1 MHTSFRVTGVLP
13 DLVLSVA
20 RDGNVQIGFIQT
32 YRGARHGS
40 VDRDNGRQAVSRKG
54 IPLQAHESN

>member
-20 RDGNVQIGFIQT
+20 RDGNVQIRFIWT
-32 YRGARHGS
+32 YRGAPHRS
-40 VDRDNGRQAVSRKG
+40 VDRDNGGDALSRKG

>member
-20 RDGNVQIGFIQT
+20 RDGNVQIRFI
-32 YRGARHGS
+32 
-40 VDRDNGRQAVSRKG
+40 
-54 IPLQAHESN
+54 